1 MSGIKL
7 IKQLYTTMEILKNEQ
22 LQIVVSEHGAELQS
36 ILDAE
41 GKEYLWQGDPKYWG
55 RRSPILFPIVCE
67 LWDDCYRLDGYEYKM
82 ARHGFARD
90 LDFKLINKTDTK
102 VTFALEDSPETH
114 RCYPYHFMLSI
125 TYRLDGNKIHVI
137 WHVHNTD
144 NNEIH
149 FQIGGHPAF
158 MIPGMKEGDEVKGTV
173 RFDNK
178 GKLERLI
185 GNMKGCIIPGR
196 FDVGCKDGIWHFTED
211 SFKEDCVIID
221 KSQVKQVALLDEDGQ
236 PSVTVDMKTPCVGI
250 WAPYGKHAP
259 FVCIEPWYGIHDKVE
274 YSGDFRQK
282 YLMNHLQ
289 PGASFL
295 SEYTITIK

>member
-1 MSGIKL
+1 
-7 IKQLYTTMEILKNEQ
+7 MEILKNEQ

-36 ILDAE
+36 IQDAE
-41 GKEYLWQGDPKYWG
+41 GKEYLWQGDSKYWG
-55 RRSPILFPIVCE
+55 RRSPILFPIVCG

-144 NNEIH
+144 KNEIH

-196 FDVGCKDGIWHFTED
+196 FDVGSKDGIWHFTED

-221 KSQVKQVALLDEDGQ
+221 KSQVKQVALLDEEGQ

>member
-1 MSGIKL
+1 M
-7 IKQLYTTMEILKNEQ
+7 Q
-22 LQIVVSEHGAELQS
+22 
-36 ILDAE
+36 
-41 GKEYLWQGDPKYWG
+41 
-55 RRSPILFPIVCE
+55 
-67 LWDDCYRLDGYEYKM
+67 
-82 ARHGFARD
+82 RHGFARD

-114 RCYPYHFMLSI
+114 RCYPYRFMLSI
-125 TYRLDGNKIHVI
+125 TYRLDGNKIHII
-137 WHVHNTD
+137 WHVHNTET
-144 NNEIH
+144 NEIH

-158 MIPGMKEGDEVKGTV
+158 MIPGMKEGDEVKGTI
-173 RFDNK
+173 RFDNT
-178 GKLERLI
+178 GNIERLI

-196 FDVGCKDGIWHFTED
+196 FDVGSKDGIWHFNED

-221 KSQVKQVALLDEDGQ
+221 KSQVKQVALLDESGQ
-236 PSVTVDMKTPCVGI
+236 PVVTLDMKTPCVGI

-274 YSGDFRQK
+274 YSGDFQQK

-295 SEYTITIK
+295 SEYTIAIK

>member
-1 MSGIKL
+1 
-7 IKQLYTTMEILKNEQ
+7 MEILKNEQ
-22 LQIVVSEHGAELQS
+22 LQIAISEHGAELQS
-36 ILDAE
+36 IQDAD
-41 GKEYLWQGDPKYWG
+41 GNEYLWQGDPKYWG
-55 RRSPILFPIVCE
+55 RRSPILFPIVCG

-82 ARHGFARD
+82 QRHGFARD
-90 LDFKLINKTDTK
+90 MDFQLIAKTDRK
-102 VTFALEDSPETH
+102 VTFALEDTPDTH

-125 TYRLDGNKIHVI
+125 TYRLDGNRIHVI
-137 WHVHNTD
+137 WHVHNTER
-144 NNEIH
+144 NEIH

-158 MIPGMKEGDEVKGTV
+158 MIPGMKEGDEVKGTI
-173 RFDNK
+173 RFDNTDK
-178 GKLERLI
+178 IERLI
-185 GNMKGCIIPGR
+185 GNMNGCIIPGR
-196 FDVGCKDGIWHFTED
+196 FDVGSMDGIWHFNED

-221 KSQVKQVALLDEDGQ
+221 KSQVKQVSLLDENQ
-236 PSVTVDMKTPCVGI
+236 KPVVTVDMKTPCVGI

-274 YSGDFRQK
+274 YRGDFRQK

>member
-1 MSGIKL
+1 
-7 IKQLYTTMEILKNEQ
+7 MELLKNEQ

-41 GKEYLWQGDPKYWG
+41 GKEYLWQGDSKYWG
-55 RRSPILFPIVCE
+55 RRSPILFPIVCG

-144 NNEIH
+144 KNEIH

-196 FDVGCKDGIWHFTED
+196 FDVGSKDGIWHFTED

-221 KSQVKQVALLDEDGQ
+221 KSQVKQVALLDEEGQ

>member
-1 MSGIKL
+1 
-7 IKQLYTTMEILKNEQ
+7 MEILKNEQ

-55 RRSPILFPIVCE
+55 RRSPILFPIVCG

-90 LDFKLINKTDTK
+90 MDFKLINKTDTK

-144 NNEIH
+144 KNEIH

-196 FDVGCKDGIWHFTED
+196 FDVGSKDGIWNFTEE

-236 PSVTVDMKTPCVGI
+236 PAVTVDMKTPCVGI

>member
-1 MSGIKL
+1 
-7 IKQLYTTMEILKNEQ
+7 MEILKNEQ
-22 LQIVVSEHGAELQS
+22 LQVVVSEHGAELQS
-36 ILDAE
+36 IKDAE

-55 RRSPILFPIVCE
+55 RRSPILFPIVCG

-196 FDVGCKDGIWHFTED
+196 FDVGSQDGIWHFTEE

-236 PSVTVDMKTPCVGI
+236 PAVTVDTKTPCVGI

>member
-1 MSGIKL
+1 
-7 IKQLYTTMEILKNEQ
+7 MEILKNEQ
-22 LQIVVSEHGAELQS
+22 LQIAVSEHGAELQS

-55 RRSPILFPIVCE
+55 RRSPILFPIVCG

-90 LDFKLINKTDTK
+90 MDFKLINKTDTK

-158 MIPGMKEGDEVKGTV
+158 MIPGMKEVDEVKGTV

-196 FDVGCKDGIWHFTED
+196 FDVGSKDGIWHFTEE

-250 WAPYGKHAP
+250 WAPFGKHAP

>member
-1 MSGIKL
+1 
-7 IKQLYTTMEILKNEQ
+7 MEILKNEQ
-22 LQIVVSEHGAELQS
+22 LQIAISEHGAELQS
-36 ILDAE
+36 IQDAD
-41 GKEYLWQGDPKYWG
+41 GNEYLWQGDPKYWG
-55 RRSPILFPIVCE
+55 RRSPILFPIVCG

-82 ARHGFARD
+82 QRHGFARD
-90 LDFKLINKTDTK
+90 MDFQLIAKTDRK
-102 VTFALEDSPETH
+102 VTFALEDTPDTH

-137 WHVHNTD
+137 WHVHNTER
-144 NNEIH
+144 NEIH

-158 MIPGMKEGDEVKGTV
+158 MIPGMKEGDEVKGTI
-173 RFDNK
+173 RFDNTDK
-178 GKLERLI
+178 IERLI
-185 GNMKGCIIPGR
+185 GNMNGCIIPGR
-196 FDVGCKDGIWHFTED
+196 FDVGSRDGIWHFNED

-221 KSQVKQVALLDEDGQ
+221 KSQVKQVSLLDENQ
-236 PSVTVDMKTPCVGI
+236 KPVVTVDMKTPCVGI

-274 YSGDFRQK
+274 YHGDFRQK

>member
-1 MSGIKL
+1 
-7 IKQLYTTMEILKNEQ
+7 MEILKNEM

-36 ILDAE
+36 IQDAE
-41 GKEYLWQGDPKYWG
+41 GKEYLWQADPKYWG
-55 RRSPILFPIVCE
+55 RHSPILFPIVCG

-90 LDFKLINKTDTK
+90 MDFKLINKTDTK

-149 FQIGGHPAF
+149 FQIRRSSGIHNSRNERGRRAEGHRLLRQQGQ
-158 MIPGMKEGDEVKGTV
+158 IGTAD
-173 RFDNK
+173 RQH
-178 GKLERLI
+178 E
-185 GNMKGCIIPGR
+185 GCIIPGR
-196 FDVGCKDGIWHFTED
+196 FDVGSQDGIWHFTEE

-274 YSGDFRQK
+274 YRGDFRKK

-295 SEYTITIK
+295 SEYTIAIK

>member
-1 MSGIKL
+1 
-7 IKQLYTTMEILKNEQ
+7 MEILKNEQ

-41 GKEYLWQGDPKYWG
+41 GKEYLWQGDSKYWG
-55 RRSPILFPIVCE
+55 RRSPILFPIVCG

-144 NNEIH
+144 KNEIH

-196 FDVGCKDGIWHFTED
+196 FDVGSKDGIWHFTED

>member
-1 MSGIKL
+1 
-7 IKQLYTTMEILKNEQ
+7 MEILKNEM

-55 RRSPILFPIVCE
+55 RRSPILFPIVCG

-158 MIPGMKEGDEVKGTV
+158 MIPGMKEVDEVKGTV

-196 FDVGCKDGIWHFTED
+196 FDVGSKDGIWHFTED

-236 PSVTVDMKTPCVGI
+236 PVVTIDMKTPCVGI

>member
-1 MSGIKL
+1 MV
-7 IKQLYTTMEILKNEQ
+7 ILKNEQ
-22 LQIVVSEHGAELQS
+22 LQIEVSEHGAELQS

-55 RRSPILFPIVCE
+55 RRSPILFPIVCG

-144 NNEIH
+144 KNEIH

-196 FDVGCKDGIWHFTED
+196 FDVGSKDGIWHFTED

-221 KSQVKQVALLDEDGQ
+221 KSQVKQVALLDEEGQ

>member
-1 MSGIKL
+1 
-7 IKQLYTTMEILKNEQ
+7 MEILKNEQ
-22 LQIVVSEHGAELQS
+22 LQIAISEHGAELQS
-36 ILDAE
+36 IQDAD
-41 GKEYLWQGDPKYWG
+41 GNEYLWQGDPKYWG
-55 RRSPILFPIVCE
+55 RRSPILFPIVCG

-82 ARHGFARD
+82 QRHGFARD
-90 LDFKLINKTDTK
+90 MDFQLIAKTDRK
-102 VTFALEDSPETH
+102 VTFALEDTSETH

-137 WHVHNTD
+137 WHVHNTER
-144 NNEIH
+144 NEIH

-158 MIPGMKEGDEVKGTV
+158 MIPGVKEGDEVKGTI
-173 RFDNK
+173 RFDNTDK
-178 GKLERLI
+178 IERLI
-185 GNMKGCIIPGR
+185 GNMNGCIIPGR
-196 FDVGCKDGIWHFTED
+196 FDVGSMDGIWHFNED

-221 KSQVKQVALLDEDGQ
+221 KSQVKQVSLLDENQ
-236 PSVTVDMKTPCVGI
+236 KPVVTVDMKTPCVGI

-274 YSGDFRQK
+274 YRGDFRQK

>member
-1 MSGIKL
+1 MAGRP
-7 IKQLYTTMEILKNEQ
+7 EIL
-22 LQIVVSEHGAELQS
+22 GT
-36 ILDAE
+36 
-41 GKEYLWQGDPKYWG
+41 P
-55 RRSPILFPIVCE
+55 RSPILFPIVCG

-114 RCYPYHFMLSI
+114 RCYPYHFMMSI
-125 TYRLDGNKIHVI
+125 TYRLEGNKIHVV

-158 MIPGMKEGDEVKGTV
+158 LIPGMKEGDEVKGTV

-185 GNMKGCIIPGR
+185 GNMKGLHHPRTFRRGQPGR
-196 FDVGCKDGIWHFTED
+196 HLAFHG
-211 SFKEDCVIID
+211 
-221 KSQVKQVALLDEDGQ
+221 GQ
-236 PSVTVDMKTPCVGI
+236 
-250 WAPYGKHAP
+250 
-259 FVCIEPWYGIHDKVE
+259 
-274 YSGDFRQK
+274 
-282 YLMNHLQ
+282 LQ
-289 PGASFL
+289 RGL
-295 SEYTITIK
+295 RDYR

>member
-1 MSGIKL
+1 
-7 IKQLYTTMEILKNEQ
+7 MEILKNEQ
-22 LQIVVSEHGAELQS
+22 LQIAISEHGAELQS
-36 ILDAE
+36 IQDAD
-41 GKEYLWQGDPKYWG
+41 GNEYLWQGNPKFWG
-55 RRSPILFPIVCE
+55 RRSPILFPIVCG

-82 ARHGFARD
+82 QRHGFARD
-90 LDFKLINKTDTK
+90 MDFKLIAKTDRK
-102 VTFALEDSPETH
+102 VTFALEDTPETH

-125 TYRLDGNKIHVI
+125 TYRLDGNRIHVI
-137 WHVHNTD
+137 WHVHNTER
-144 NNEIH
+144 NEIH

-158 MIPGMKEGDEVKGTV
+158 MIPGMKEGDEVKGTI
-173 RFDNK
+173 RFDNTDK
-178 GKLERLI
+178 IERLI
-185 GNMKGCIIPGR
+185 GNMNGCIIPGR
-196 FDVGCKDGIWHFTED
+196 FDVGSMDGIWHFNED

-221 KSQVKQVALLDEDGQ
+221 KSQVKQVSLLDENQ
-236 PSVTVDMKTPCVGI
+236 KPVVTVDMKTPCVGI

-274 YSGDFRQK
+274 YRGDFRQK

>member
-1 MSGIKL
+1 
-7 IKQLYTTMEILKNEQ
+7 MEILKNEQ
-22 LQIVVSEHGAELQS
+22 LQVVVSEHGAELQS

-55 RRSPILFPIVCE
+55 RRSPILFPIVCG
-67 LWDDCYRLDGYEYKM
+67 LWDDSYRLDGYEYKM

-90 LDFKLINKTDTK
+90 MDFKLINKTDTK

-158 MIPGMKEGDEVKGTV
+158 IIPGMKEGDEVKGTV

-196 FDVGCKDGIWHFTED
+196 FDVGSQDGIWHFTED

-274 YSGDFRQK
+274 YRGDFRQK

-295 SEYTITIK
+295 SEYTIAIK

>member
-1 MSGIKL
+1 
-7 IKQLYTTMEILKNEQ
+7 MEILKNEQ

-41 GKEYLWQGDPKYWG
+41 GKEYLWQGDSKYWG
-55 RRSPILFPIVCE
+55 RRSPILFPIVCG

-90 LDFKLINKTDTK
+90 MDFKLINKTDTK

-173 RFDNK
+173 RFDNE

-196 FDVGCKDGIWHFTED
+196 FDVGSQDGIWHFTEE

>member
-1 MSGIKL
+1 
-7 IKQLYTTMEILKNEQ
+7 MEILKNEQ

-41 GKEYLWQGDPKYWG
+41 GKEYLWQGDSKYWG
-55 RRSPILFPIVCE
+55 RRSPILFPIVCG

-144 NNEIH
+144 KNEIH

-158 MIPGMKEGDEVKGTV
+158 MIPGMKEGDQVKGTV

-196 FDVGCKDGIWHFTED
+196 FDVGSKDGIWHFTED

-221 KSQVKQVALLDEDGQ
+221 KSQVKQVALLDEEGQ

>member
-1 MSGIKL
+1 
-7 IKQLYTTMEILKNEQ
+7 MEILKNEQ
-22 LQIVVSEHGAELQS
+22 LQIAISEHGAELQS
-36 ILDAE
+36 IQDAD
-41 GKEYLWQGDPKYWG
+41 GNEYLWQGDPKYWG
-55 RRSPILFPIVCE
+55 RRSPILFPIVCG

-82 ARHGFARD
+82 QRHGFARD
-90 LDFKLINKTDTK
+90 MDFQLIAKTDRK
-102 VTFALEDSPETH
+102 VTFALEDTPETH

-125 TYRLDGNKIHVI
+125 TYRLDGNRIHVI
-137 WHVHNTD
+137 WHVHNTER
-144 NNEIH
+144 NEIH

-158 MIPGMKEGDEVKGTV
+158 MIPGVKEGDEVKGTI
-173 RFDNK
+173 RFDNTDK
-178 GKLERLI
+178 IERLI
-185 GNMKGCIIPGR
+185 GNMNGCIIPGR
-196 FDVGCKDGIWHFTED
+196 FDVGSMDGIWHFNED

-221 KSQVKQVALLDEDGQ
+221 KSQVKQVSLLDENQ
-236 PSVTVDMKTPCVGI
+236 KPVVTVDMKTPCVGI

-274 YSGDFRQK
+274 YHGDFRQK

>member
-1 MSGIKL
+1 
-7 IKQLYTTMEILKNEQ
+7 MEILKNEQ

-41 GKEYLWQGDPKYWG
+41 GKEYLWQGDSKYWG
-55 RRSPILFPIVCE
+55 RRSPILFPIVCG

-90 LDFKLINKTDTK
+90 MDFKLINKTDTK

-114 RCYPYHFMLSI
+114 RCYPYHFMLGI

-196 FDVGCKDGIWHFTED
+196 FDVGSQDGIWHFTED

>member
-1 MSGIKL
+1 
-7 IKQLYTTMEILKNEQ
+7 MEILKNEQ

-41 GKEYLWQGDPKYWG
+41 GKEYLWQGDSKYWG
-55 RRSPILFPIVCE
+55 RRSPILFPIVCG

-144 NNEIH
+144 KNEIH

-196 FDVGCKDGIWHFTED
+196 FDVGSKDGIWHFTED

-221 KSQVKQVALLDEDGQ
+221 KSQVKQVALLDEEGQ

>member
-1 MSGIKL
+1 
-7 IKQLYTTMEILKNEQ
+7 MEILKNEQ
-22 LQIVVSEHGAELQS
+22 LQIAISEHGAELQS
-36 ILDAE
+36 IQDADRN
-41 GKEYLWQGDPKYWG
+41 EYLWQGDPKYWG
-55 RRSPILFPIVCE
+55 RRSPILFPIVCG

-82 ARHGFARD
+82 QRHGFARD
-90 LDFKLINKTDTK
+90 MDFQLIAKTDRK
-102 VTFALEDSPETH
+102 VTFALEDTPETH

-137 WHVHNTD
+137 WHVHNTER
-144 NNEIH
+144 NEIH

-158 MIPGMKEGDEVKGTV
+158 MIPGMKEGDEVKGTI
-173 RFDNK
+173 RFDNTDK
-178 GKLERLI
+178 IERLI
-185 GNMKGCIIPGR
+185 GNMNGCIIPGR
-196 FDVGCKDGIWHFTED
+196 FDVGSMDGIWHFNED

-221 KSQVKQVALLDEDGQ
+221 KSQVKQVSLLDENQ
-236 PSVTVDMKTPCVGI
+236 KPVVTVDMKTPCVGI

-274 YSGDFRQK
+274 YRGDFRQK

>member
-1 MSGIKL
+1 
-7 IKQLYTTMEILKNEQ
+7 MEILKNEQ
-22 LQIVVSEHGAELQS
+22 LQIAISEHGAELQS
-36 ILDAE
+36 IQDAD
-41 GKEYLWQGDPKYWG
+41 GNEYLWQGNPKFWG
-55 RRSPILFPIVCE
+55 RRSPILFPIVCG

-82 ARHGFARD
+82 QRHGFARD
-90 LDFKLINKTDTK
+90 MDFQLIAKTDRK
-102 VTFALEDSPETH
+102 VTFALEDTPETH

-125 TYRLDGNKIHVI
+125 TYRLDGNRIHVI
-137 WHVHNTD
+137 WHVHNTER
-144 NNEIH
+144 NEIH

-158 MIPGMKEGDEVKGTV
+158 MIPGVKEGDEVKGTI
-173 RFDNK
+173 RFDNTDK
-178 GKLERLI
+178 IERLI
-185 GNMKGCIIPGR
+185 GNMNGCIIPGR
-196 FDVGCKDGIWHFTED
+196 FDVGSMDGIWHFNED

-221 KSQVKQVALLDEDGQ
+221 KSQVKQVSLLDENQ
-236 PSVTVDMKTPCVGI
+236 KPVVTVDMKTPCVGI

-274 YSGDFRQK
+274 YRGDFRQK

>member
-1 MSGIKL
+1 
-7 IKQLYTTMEILKNEQ
+7 MEILKNEQ
-22 LQIVVSEHGAELQS
+22 LQVVVSEHGAELQS

-55 RRSPILFPIVCE
+55 RRSPILFPIVCG

-90 LDFKLINKTDTK
+90 MDFKLINKTDTK

-196 FDVGCKDGIWHFTED
+196 FDVGSLDGIWHFTED

-236 PSVTVDMKTPCVGI
+236 PVVTVDMKTPCVGI

-274 YSGDFRQK
+274 YRGDFRQK

-295 SEYTITIK
+295 SEYTIAIK

>member
-1 MSGIKL
+1 
-7 IKQLYTTMEILKNEQ
+7 MEILKNEQ
-22 LQIVVSEHGAELQS
+22 LQIAISEHGAELQS
-36 ILDAE
+36 IQDAD
-41 GKEYLWQGDPKYWG
+41 GNEYLWQGDPKYWG
-55 RRSPILFPIVCE
+55 RRSPILFPIVCG

-82 ARHGFARD
+82 QRHGFARD
-90 LDFKLINKTDTK
+90 MDFKLIAKTDRK
-102 VTFALEDSPETH
+102 VTFALEDTPETH

-125 TYRLDGNKIHVI
+125 TYRLDGNRIHVI
-137 WHVHNTD
+137 WHVHNTER
-144 NNEIH
+144 NEIH

-158 MIPGMKEGDEVKGTV
+158 MIPSMKEGDEVKGTI
-173 RFDNK
+173 RFDNTDK
-178 GKLERLI
+178 IERLI
-185 GNMKGCIIPGR
+185 GNMNGCIIPGR
-196 FDVGCKDGIWHFTED
+196 FDVGSMDGIWHFNED

-221 KSQVKQVALLDEDGQ
+221 KSQVKQVSLLDENQ
-236 PSVTVDMKTPCVGI
+236 KPVVTVDMKTPCVGI

-274 YSGDFRQK
+274 YRGDFRQK

>member
-1 MSGIKL
+1 
-7 IKQLYTTMEILKNEQ
+7 MEILKNEM

-55 RRSPILFPIVCE
+55 RRSPILFPIVCG

-158 MIPGMKEGDEVKGTV
+158 LIPGMKEGDEVKGTV
-173 RFDNK
+173 CFDNK

-196 FDVGCKDGIWHFTED
+196 FDVGSKDGIWHFTED

-236 PSVTVDMKTPCVGI
+236 PVVTIDMKTPCVGI

>member
-1 MSGIKL
+1 
-7 IKQLYTTMEILKNEQ
+7 MEKLKNEQ

-36 ILDAE
+36 IQDAE
-41 GKEYLWQGDPKYWG
+41 GNEYLWLGDPKYWG
-55 RRSPILFPIVCE
+55 RRSPILFPIVCG

-82 ARHGFARD
+82 QRHGFARD
-90 LDFKLINKTDTK
+90 MDFKLISKTDTK

-114 RCYPYHFMLSI
+114 RCYPYRFMLSI

-137 WHVHNTD
+137 WHVHNTET
-144 NNEIH
+144 NEIH

-158 MIPGMKEGDEVKGTV
+158 MIPGMKEGDEVKGTI
-173 RFDNK
+173 RFDNH
-178 GKLERLI
+178 GNIERLI
-185 GNMKGCIIPGR
+185 GNMGGCIIPGR
-196 FDVGCKDGIWHFTED
+196 FDVGSKNGIWHFTED

-221 KSQVKQVALLDEDGQ
+221 KSQVKQVALLDDNEQ
-236 PSVTVDMKTPCVGI
+236 PVVTIDMKTPCVGI

-274 YSGDFRQK
+274 YRGDFRQK

>member
-1 MSGIKL
+1 
-7 IKQLYTTMEILKNEQ
+7 MEILKNEQ
-22 LQIVVSEHGAELQS
+22 LQIAISEHGAELQS
-36 ILDAE
+36 IQDAD
-41 GKEYLWQGDPKYWG
+41 GNEYLWQGNPKFWG
-55 RRSPILFPIVCE
+55 RRSPILFPIVCG

-82 ARHGFARD
+82 QRHGFARD
-90 LDFKLINKTDTK
+90 MDFQLIAKTDRK
-102 VTFALEDSPETH
+102 VTFALEDTPETH

-137 WHVHNTD
+137 WHVHNTER
-144 NNEIH
+144 NEIH

-158 MIPGMKEGDEVKGTV
+158 MIPGMKEGDEVKGTI
-173 RFDNK
+173 RFDNTDK
-178 GKLERLI
+178 IERLI
-185 GNMKGCIIPGR
+185 GNMNGCIIPGR
-196 FDVGCKDGIWHFTED
+196 FDVGSMDGIWHFNED

-221 KSQVKQVALLDEDGQ
+221 KSQVKQVSLLDENQ
-236 PSVTVDMKTPCVGI
+236 KPVVTVDMKTPCVGI

-274 YSGDFRQK
+274 YRGDFRQK

>member
-1 MSGIKL
+1 
-7 IKQLYTTMEILKNEQ
+7 MEILKNEQ
-22 LQIVVSEHGAELQS
+22 LQVVVSEHGAELQS
-36 ILDAE
+36 IQDAE

-55 RRSPILFPIVCE
+55 RRSPILFPIVCG

-144 NNEIH
+144 KNEIH

-173 RFDNK
+173 CFDNK

-196 FDVGCKDGIWHFTED
+196 FDVGSKDGIWHFTED

-221 KSQVKQVALLDEDGQ
+221 KSQVKQVALLDEEGQ

>member
-1 MSGIKL
+1 
-7 IKQLYTTMEILKNEQ
+7 MEILKNEQ

-36 ILDAE
+36 IQDAE

-55 RRSPILFPIVCE
+55 RRSPILFPIVCG

-144 NNEIH
+144 KNEIH

-173 RFDNK
+173 CFDNK

-196 FDVGCKDGIWHFTED
+196 FDVGSKDGIWHFTED

-221 KSQVKQVALLDEDGQ
+221 KSQVKQVALLDEEGQ

>member
-1 MSGIKL
+1 
-7 IKQLYTTMEILKNEQ
+7 MEILKNEQ
-22 LQIVVSEHGAELQS
+22 LQIAISEHGAELQS
-36 ILDAE
+36 IQDADRN
-41 GKEYLWQGDPKYWG
+41 EYLWQGDPKYWG
-55 RRSPILFPIVCE
+55 RRSPILFPIVCG

-82 ARHGFARD
+82 QRHGFARD
-90 LDFKLINKTDTK
+90 MDFQLIAKTDRK
-102 VTFALEDSPETH
+102 VTFALEDTPETH

-137 WHVHNTD
+137 WHVHNTER
-144 NNEIH
+144 NEIH

-158 MIPGMKEGDEVKGTV
+158 MIPGVKEGDEVKGTI
-173 RFDNK
+173 RFDNTDK
-178 GKLERLI
+178 IERLI
-185 GNMKGCIIPGR
+185 GNMNGCIIPGR
-196 FDVGCKDGIWHFTED
+196 FDVGSKDGIWHFNED

-221 KSQVKQVALLDEDGQ
+221 KSQVKQVSLLDENQ
-236 PSVTVDMKTPCVGI
+236 KPVVTVDMKTPCVGI

-274 YSGDFRQK
+274 YRGDFRQK

>member
-1 MSGIKL
+1 
-7 IKQLYTTMEILKNEQ
+7 MEILKNEQ
-22 LQIVVSEHGAELQS
+22 LQVVVSEHGAELQS
-36 ILDAE
+36 IQDAE

-55 RRSPILFPIVCE
+55 RRSPILFPIVCG

-90 LDFKLINKTDTK
+90 MDFKLINKTDTK

-158 MIPGMKEGDEVKGTV
+158 MIPGMKEGDEPKGTV
-173 RFDNK
+173 CFDNK

-196 FDVGCKDGIWHFTED
+196 FDVGSKDGIWHFTED

-236 PSVTVDMKTPCVGI
+236 PVVTVDMKTPCVGI

-274 YSGDFRQK
+274 YRGDFRKK

>member
-1 MSGIKL
+1 
-7 IKQLYTTMEILKNEQ
+7 MEILKNEM

-36 ILDAE
+36 ILDAD

-55 RRSPILFPIVCE
+55 RRSPILFPIVCG

-144 NNEIH
+144 KNEIH

-158 MIPGMKEGDEVKGTV
+158 MIPGMKEGDEVKSTV

-196 FDVGCKDGIWHFTED
+196 FDVGSKDGIWHFTED

>member
-1 MSGIKL
+1 
-7 IKQLYTTMEILKNEQ
+7 MEILKNEQ
-22 LQIVVSEHGAELQS
+22 LQIAISEHGAELQS
-36 ILDAE
+36 IQDAD
-41 GKEYLWQGDPKYWG
+41 GNEYLWQGDPKYWG
-55 RRSPILFPIVCE
+55 RRSPILFPIVCG

-82 ARHGFARD
+82 QRHGFARD
-90 LDFKLINKTDTK
+90 MDFQLIAKTDRK
-102 VTFALEDSPETH
+102 VTFALEDTPETH

-125 TYRLDGNKIHVI
+125 TYRLDGNRIHVI
-137 WHVHNTD
+137 WHVHNTER
-144 NNEIH
+144 NEIH

-158 MIPGMKEGDEVKGTV
+158 MIPGMKEGDEVKGTI
-173 RFDNK
+173 RFDNTDK
-178 GKLERLI
+178 IERLI
-185 GNMKGCIIPGR
+185 GNMNGCIIPGR
-196 FDVGCKDGIWHFTED
+196 FDVGSMDGIWHFNED

-221 KSQVKQVALLDEDGQ
+221 KSQVKQVSLLDENQ
-236 PSVTVDMKTPCVGI
+236 KPVVTVDMKTPCVGI

-274 YSGDFRQK
+274 YHGDFRQK

>member
-1 MSGIKL
+1 
-7 IKQLYTTMEILKNEQ
+7 MEILKNEQ

-55 RRSPILFPIVCE
+55 RRSPILFPIVCG

-144 NNEIH
+144 KNEIH

-196 FDVGCKDGIWHFTED
+196 FDVGSKDGIWHFTED

>member
-1 MSGIKL
+1 
-7 IKQLYTTMEILKNEQ
+7 MEILKNEQ

-36 ILDAE
+36 IQDAE

-55 RRSPILFPIVCE
+55 RRSPILFPIVCG

-82 ARHGFARD
+82 SRHGFARD
-90 LDFKLINKTDTK
+90 MDFKLINKTDTK

-173 RFDNK
+173 RFDNTSNI
-178 GKLERLI
+178 ERLI

-196 FDVGCKDGIWHFTED
+196 FDVGSQDGIWHFTED

-259 FVCIEPWYGIHDKVE
+259 FICIEPWYGIHDKVE

>member
-1 MSGIKL
+1 
-7 IKQLYTTMEILKNEQ
+7 MEILKNEQ
-22 LQIVVSEHGAELQS
+22 LQIAISEHGAEPQS
-36 ILDAE
+36 IQDAD
-41 GKEYLWQGDPKYWG
+41 GNEYLWQGDPKYWG
-55 RRSPILFPIVCE
+55 RRSPILFPIVCG

-82 ARHGFARD
+82 QRHGFARD
-90 LDFKLINKTDTK
+90 MDFQLIAKTDRK
-102 VTFALEDSPETH
+102 VTFALEDTPDTH

-137 WHVHNTD
+137 WHVHNTER
-144 NNEIH
+144 NEIH

-158 MIPGMKEGDEVKGTV
+158 MIPGVKEGDEVKGTI
-173 RFDNK
+173 RFDNTDK
-178 GKLERLI
+178 IERLI
-185 GNMKGCIIPGR
+185 GNMNGCIIPGR
-196 FDVGCKDGIWHFTED
+196 FDVGSRDGIWHFNED

-221 KSQVKQVALLDEDGQ
+221 KSQVKQVSLLDENQ
-236 PSVTVDMKTPCVGI
+236 KPVVTVDMKTPCVGI

-274 YSGDFRQK
+274 YRGDFRQK

>member
-1 MSGIKL
+1 
-7 IKQLYTTMEILKNEQ
+7 MEILKNEQ
-22 LQIVVSEHGAELQS
+22 LQVVVSEHGAELQS
-36 ILDAE
+36 IQDAE

-55 RRSPILFPIVCE
+55 RRSPILFPIVCG

-144 NNEIH
+144 YNEIH

-196 FDVGCKDGIWHFTED
+196 FDVGSQDGIWHFTEE